1 MAWRWC
7 SPACATSA
15 IDAHGVHDLFK
26 DLIDWYLAM
35 LDSGGYPLI
44 VLLMAI
50 ESSFVPLPSEL
61 VIPPAA
67 ILIAE
72 GRFSFIGIVLAG
84 TLGSWLGA
92 TVMYW
97 GSRLIGRP
105 LVLRF
110 GHYLW
115 LPPEKIEA
123 AEHWAAHYGPAGVFI
138 SRLLPVIRHLVGIPF
153 GIVRMNFL
161 KYSLYT
167 LLGSGIWC
175 AVLTYVGIVAGN
187 DAELMAGSLHR
198 ITLWFAGMV
207 TVLGLLYY
215 FFVHRFMRRT
225 PE

>member
-1 MAWRWC
+1 MQE
-7 SPACATSA
+7 
-15 IDAHGVHDLFK
+15 LLK
-26 DLIDWYLAM
+26 QLIDWYLAT
-35 LDSGGYPLI
+35 LDAGGYPLI

-72 GRFSFIGIVLAG
+72 GRFSFVGIVLAG
-84 TLGSWLGA
+84 TFGSWIGA

-110 GHYLW
+110 GHYVW

-123 AEHWAAHYGPAGVFI
+123 AEHWARHYGPAGVFI

-153 GIVRMNFL
+153 GIVRMHYGR
-161 KYSLYT
+161 YSLYT
-167 LLGSGIWC
+167 LAGSGLWC

-187 DAELMAGSLHR
+187 DAELMAGNLHR
-198 ITLWFAGMV
+198 ITLWLVGAFV
-207 TVLGLLYY
+207 VLGALYY
-215 FFVHRFMRRT
+215 FFVYRHMRR
-225 PE
+225 